1 MTPTHSSLATS
12 RAARPAPA
20 HDPLAAWLLNVAQCR
35 SGPHAGAVA
44 GCVSVS
50 GAASYVY
57 PEIAGYYLQ
66 WLAWRALRF
75 GGTDELAEHAR
86 AVQRWLAH
94 WLMLPGTPTRVHL
107 DGTSDDWRNHAVFC
121 FDVAMVLRGLGA
133 AASQRLI
140 EPEAAVV
147 DGMSRV
153 LERMIAP
160 DGIFVA
166 CLPHTTNGVLPDR
179 WSTRRGPF
187 LAKAAAG
194 VLRAATVLP
203 GVPASVT
210 RAAER
215 TFAASLTLLAREPHR
230 ETHPL
235 LYAFEGVLSLPR
247 HPRFLEALP
256 SVSVQF
262 DILLAHAAH
271 DAHLPETLGL
281 GAGQGPARVDV
292 IAQALRI
299 GYLLAAHRP
308 QQPPDRVA
316 LARLRQVMSRQIRP
330 GGGVAFARSAAPAKA
345 NVWATMFADQA
356 LAFAAPSRDADAWW
370 RTDPLIV

>member
-1 MTPTHSSLATS
+1 MTPIHSSLATS
-12 RAARPAPA
+12 RAARPAQSQ
-20 HDPLAAWLLNVAQCR
+20 DPLAAWLLKVAQCR
-35 SGPHAGAVA
+35 AGPHAGAVA

-75 GGTDELAEHAR
+75 GHARELAEHAA

-94 WLMLPGTPTRVHL
+94 WLTLPGPRPASISTARATTGATTPSSAS
-107 DGTSDDWRNHAVFC
+107 TSRWCCA
-121 FDVAMVLRGLGA
+121 GLGA
-133 AASQRLI
+133 AASQQLL
-140 EPEAAVV
+140 EPDAAVIAGV
-147 DGMSRV
+147 SRV
-153 LERMIAP
+153 LERMIAD
-160 DGIFVA
+160 DGAFVA
-166 CLPHTTNGVLPDR
+166 CLPHATNGTLPDR

-194 VLRAATVLP
+194 VLRAAAVLP
-203 GVPASVT
+203 RVPQSVT

-215 TFAASLTLLAREPHR
+215 TFTASLALLAREPHR

-235 LYAFEGVLSLPR
+235 LYAFEGVLSLPG
-247 HPRFLEALP
+247 HPRFHDALP

-292 IAQALRI
+292 MAQALRV

-316 LARLRQVMSRQIRP
+316 LARLRQAMSRQVRP
-330 GGGVAFARSAAPAKA
+330 GGGVAFARSAAPAQA

-356 LAFAAPSRDADAWW
+356 LAFAAPSRDATHGGA
-370 RTDPLIV
+370 PIP